1 MRNNSSKNLFST
13 SSIQGWSMAPL
24 IKPGH
29 RLLINFKPKNYK
41 LGDIV
46 IFFKKDK
53 VIAHRIIK
61 TKKNKNLLFLLKG
74 DNTSSLDGW
83 FTSGEILGRVEKII
97 YPNYKIDLTKKKG
110 KILNHLL
117 VAYSQLNYRFPF
129 FLNLRFSYKISF
141 LKILYRKMVTS

>member
-46 IFFKKDK
+46 IFLKKDK
-53 VIAHRIIK
+53 VVAHRIIK

-97 YPNYKIDLTKKKG
+97 YPNYKIDLTKKKS
-110 KILNHLL
+110 KIFNHLL